1 MLQNIANS
9 VSSVLSSRSKMYVSR
24 ELLMLHVSGQI
35 LTIIVQFLLYIQY
48 IDALD
53 KSDMNECC
61 DVDAV
66 RGMPHY

>member
-1 MLQNIANS
+1 
-9 VSSVLSSRSKMYVSR
+9 MYVSR